1 MKTLYFNNNV
11 IVYNTRPIFDLLII
25 IISREIKNN
34 HLALIHSVQCFLDH
48 ISWKQVTDGTLL
60 LLPTKSSTPL
70 KRAKPWVTASSI
82 ICFTCKIWTII
93 LQIREDVLVHTTKTV
108 HCSLD
113 KRYPYRKINKN
124 SVSNPSNINVWQ
136 KTDSIAN
143 KAEHVLLIEN

>member
-25 IISREIKNN
+25 IISREIKDK
-34 HLALIHSVQCFLDH
+34 HFALVHSVQCFLDRV
-48 ISWKQVTDGTLL
+48 SWKQLPDGTL
-60 LLPTKSSTPL
+60 LLPTKSSNSL
-70 KRAKPWVTASSI
+70 KRAKPWVTASDI
-82 ICFTCKIWTII
+82 ICFTCKSWTIK
-93 LQIREDVLVHTTKTV
+93 LQIREDVLVHTTTTV